1 MQLTDVQEGTIV
13 RSITRLD
20 ETCRE
25 VRDAARVVGN
35 ADLMS
40 KMELAQE
47 KIKRDIIFCASLYF

>member
-1 MQLTDVQEGTIV
+1 
-13 RSITRLD
+13 
-20 ETCRE
+20 